1 MPFALDKEG
10 SEWTLTLSGVV
21 DVFDAAS
28 LHIAAVE
35 AAEAAPAGV
44 VVRMSAVEAIDGS
57 ITQVLLALRR
67 ALVAAGKTLRLEAVP
82 ASVAERWRAAGL
94 TEDLDLR

>member
-21 DVFDAAS
+21 DVFDAAA
-28 LHIAAVE
+28 LHIAAIE

-44 VVRMSAVEAIDGS
+44 VVRMSSVEAIDGS

-67 ALVAAGKTLRLEAVP
+67 ALVAAGKVFRLEGVP
-82 ASVAERWRAAGL
+82 APVAERWRLAGL
-94 TEDLDLR
+94 EDELA

>member
-1 MPFALDKEG
+1 MPFALEKEG

-44 VVRMSAVEAIDGS
+44 VVRMSAVEVIDGS

-67 ALVAAGKTLRLEAVP
+67 ALVAAGKTLRLDGVP
-82 ASVAERWRAAGL
+82 APVAERWRLAGL
-94 TEDLDLR
+94 GEDLC